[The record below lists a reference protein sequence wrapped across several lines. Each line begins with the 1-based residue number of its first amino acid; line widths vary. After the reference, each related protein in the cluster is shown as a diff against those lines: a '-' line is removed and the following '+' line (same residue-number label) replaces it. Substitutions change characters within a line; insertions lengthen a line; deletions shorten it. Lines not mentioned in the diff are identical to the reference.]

1 LPKLTIFQNVNLIK
15 PGQVFTIPKGKDIV
29 PAEPLYKYNPLS
41 QQTVDT
47 EIVDTAGTEE
57 GLTQADIDAAIAAE
71 QGAARKIELAAAQ
84 AAAIAAANTGNN
96 AAIKALQDQITT
108 LLSTQK
114 TAQELAQQ
122 QATLAAQTETDTAAE
137 ARRSAV
143 AVLTERFEEYGL
155 GSLINKIKDL
165 AIEGATEATISL
177 ALRETEEYKERFK
190 ANEERIKKGLRV
202 LTPAEYLRVEDG
214 YRQVLR
220 SYGLKQFDTDNY
232 VSQFIAN
239 DISPA
244 EFSNR
249 VVTAVQRV
257 QNADPAVSR
266 QLRDYYGIGQT
277 DLVAYALDP
286 TNQLQKIE
294 RQVAA
299 AEIGVA
305 AARQGLQA
313 GVSVAEQLAAQ
324 GVTEAEAQK
333 GYATIADILPTAEK
347 LSDIYGTTLDA
358 YGQSEAEQEV
368 FNSLAS
374 AQRKRQRLTAREV
387 AAFSGS
393 SGTNRTS
400 LTTSSVGQF

>member
-1 LPKLTIFQNVNLIK
+1 MQ
-15 PGQVFTIPKGKDIV
+15 Q
-29 PAEPLYKYNPLS
+29 AE
-41 QQTVDT
+41 
-47 EIVDTAGTEE
+47 
-57 GLTQADIDAAIAAE
+57 IA
-71 QGAARKIELAAAQ
+71 K
-84 AAAIAAANTGNN
+84 
-96 AAIKALQDQITT
+96 
-108 LLSTQK
+108 
-114 TAQELAQQ
+114 QEA
-122 QATLAAQTETDTAAE
+122 ATLAQREKDIATEK
-137 ARRSAV
+137 RKSAV
-143 AVLTERFEEYGL
+143 AVLTERFQEYGL
-155 GSLINKIKDL
+155 GSLIDKIKDL
-165 AIEGATEATISL
+165 AIDGATEATITL
-177 ALRETEEYKERFK
+177 ALQETEEYKERFK
-190 ANEERIKKGLRV
+190 ANQERIKKQLRV

-220 SYGLKQFDTDNY
+220 SYGLRQFDTDDY

-257 QNADPAVSR
+257 QNADPAISR
-266 QLRDYYGIGQT
+266 QLRDFYGIGQS

-286 TNQLQKIE
+286 NQQFQKIE

-324 GVTEAEAQK
+324 GVTQAEAQR

-358 YGQSEAEQEV
+358 YGQTEAEQEV

-387 AAFSGS
+387 AAFGGAA
-393 SGTNRTS
+393 GTNKTS
-400 LTTSSVGQF
+400 LAAPSVGQF